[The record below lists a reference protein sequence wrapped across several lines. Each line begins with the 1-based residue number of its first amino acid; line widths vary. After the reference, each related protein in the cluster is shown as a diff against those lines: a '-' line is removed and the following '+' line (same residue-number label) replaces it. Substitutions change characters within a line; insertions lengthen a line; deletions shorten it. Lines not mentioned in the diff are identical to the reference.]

1 MPSIPKLEFSACI
14 FLSLGVS
21 LPRHCLAQSQMCPIA
36 ATCRS
41 VTLMALMANVMMTGA
56 ESSGCLLGI
65 PEDVMGLT
73 VTAAGTSLPNLFA
86 SLMVAKREYLAPW
99 VTHFVFVF

>member
-1 MPSIPKLEFSACI
+1 
-14 FLSLGVS
+14 
-21 LPRHCLAQSQMCPIA
+21 
-36 ATCRS
+36 
-41 VTLMALMANVMMTGA
+41 MALMANVMMTGA

-86 SLMVAKREYLAPW
+86 SLMVAKRECPALLQGCWFFLRSVSVEWLNDSSTAHW
-99 VTHFVFVF
+99 L

>member
-1 MPSIPKLEFSACI
+1 MFMGRSDSSAAHAPRCSRLLPSDRRS
-14 FLSLGVS
+14 S
-21 LPRHCLAQSQMCPIA
+21 R
-36 ATCRS
+36 RS

-86 SLMVAKREYLAPW
+86 SLMVAQREYLAPW
-99 VTHFVFVF
+99 VTRFVFVL